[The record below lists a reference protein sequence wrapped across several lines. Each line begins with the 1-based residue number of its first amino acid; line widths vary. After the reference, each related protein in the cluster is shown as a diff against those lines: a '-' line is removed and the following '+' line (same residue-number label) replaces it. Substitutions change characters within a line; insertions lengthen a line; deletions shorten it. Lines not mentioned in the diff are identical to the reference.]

1 MELAICAWV
10 IHYITFAI
18 NLWAIE
24 GNQSFFDDFL
34 NHFDAD
40 DPLFICS
47 DEFEQDIGSINN
59 KSTTGFVIYTKNKE
73 EEQVLH
79 QLHQLFLLGDLTM
92 VVFIDDGHH
101 KLLDQLINDL
111 QLFNKGLR
119 GLISEF
125 DITMSFSFSLHLD
138 TQLYI
143 YAPEGE
149 TISLKEAYGVNG
161 NTKVEIV
168 GTWKD
173 STGLIVPTSSI
184 WERRR
189 NLEGL
194 SIRVAT
200 MSFPPMQN
208 LYYDTSGQS
217 IIGCGGLFLDP
228 MNILASKLNFTVN
241 FMIPGDGAWGALTT
255 NGTWTGMIGM
265 LIKDEVDIAAAD
277 LSATEARQ
285 RVVKFSNAIA
295 EEVVTLV
302 AAPSG
307 ETEANSWIYFEIFP
321 YSAWYLCSG
330 MILVLSTCFYVV
342 DSTGINVL
350 HGQFDSEKFSF
361 MNGMGLSL
369 TFFRQIYYNVNIK
382 CKSTKLL
389 FILSALSTYL
399 LYIHY
404 VAYLTAASTHTKT
417 NKISSFWDVISGEYQ
432 VSVWK
437 YGVFHDLLR
446 YANRGTAMGEVY
458 HKTMKNRPSAF
469 IESIVDL
476 RKLLASEKT
485 SKKTLIYAGDL
496 YLKSQYENLQYL
508 NIQVLIE
515 MNKQIIEIKSCR
527 YYDFTNTIFR
537 RK

>member
-1 MELAICAWV
+1 MLHLLKLIMEVEICAWT
-10 IHYITFAI
+10 ILFTTFAH
-18 NLWAIE
+18 NLWGIE
-24 GNQSFFDDFL
+24 GNQSFFADFL
-34 NHFDAD
+34 KYFDSD
-40 DPLFICS
+40 NPIFICS
-47 DEFEQDIGSINN
+47 DQFELDIATISIN
-59 KSTTGFVIYTKNKE
+59 STTGFVRYVLDKE
-73 EEQVLH
+73 EALVLH
-79 QLHQLFLLGDLTM
+79 QLHEQFLLGDFTM
-92 VVFIDDGHH
+92 VVFINDGHR

-111 QLFNKGLR
+111 KLFNKGLR

-125 DITMSFSFSLHLD
+125 DKTMDFSFTLHLD

-149 TISLKEAYGVNG
+149 TIILKEAYGVNG
-161 NTKVEIV
+161 NTKVETI
-168 GTWKD
+168 GTWKE
-173 STGLIVPTSSI
+173 STGLIVPTPSI
-184 WERRR
+184 WERRS
-189 NLEGL
+189 NLEGR

-228 MNILASKLNFTVN
+228 INILACKLNFTVN
-241 FMIPGDGAWGALTT
+241 FILPSDGTWGALTK

-285 RVVKFSNAIA
+285 RVVEFSSAIA

-321 YSAWYLCSG
+321 YSVWYLCCG
-330 MILVLSTCFYVV
+330 MMLILSTFFYMV

-369 TFFRQIYYNVNIK
+369 MFFRQIYYNVNIK

-446 YANRGTAMGEVY
+446 YAKRGTAMGEVY

-476 RKLLASEKT
+476 RKLLASRKT

-508 NIQVLIE
+508 NIQVFIE
-515 MNKQIIEIKSCR
+515 MKR
-527 YYDFTNTIFR
+527 
-537 RK
+537 

>member
-1 MELAICAWV
+1 MIQYV
-10 IHYITFAI
+10 TFAI
-18 NLWAIE
+18 KIREIE

-34 NHFDAD
+34 KYFDSD
-40 DPLFICS
+40 IPIFISS
-47 DEFEQDIGSINN
+47 DQSELDIGSININ
-59 KSTTGFVIYTKNKE
+59 STTGFVRYALDRE
-73 EEQVLH
+73 EALVLH
-79 QLHQLFLLGDLTM
+79 QLHEQFLLGDFTM
-92 VVFIDDGHH
+92 AVFINDGHR
-101 KLLDQLINDL
+101 KLLDLLINDL

-119 GLISEF
+119 GLIPEF
-125 DITMSFSFSLHLD
+125 DKTMGFSFTLHLD

-143 YAPEGE
+143 YAPEGK
-149 TISLKEAYGVNG
+149 TIILKEAYGVNG
-161 NTKVEIV
+161 NTKVETI
-168 GTWKD
+168 GTWKE
-173 STGLIVPTSSI
+173 STGLIVPTPSI
-184 WERRR
+184 WERRS
-189 NLEGL
+189 NLEGR
-194 SIRVAT
+194 SMRVAT
-200 MSFPPMQN
+200 ISFPPMQN

-228 MNILASKLNFTVN
+228 INILASKLNFTVN
-241 FMIPGDGAWGALTT
+241 FMIPGDKAWGTLTT

-285 RVVKFSNAIA
+285 RVVKFSSAIA

-302 AAPSG
+302 APPSG
-307 ETEANSWIYFEIFP
+307 ETEVNSWIYFEIFP
-321 YSAWYLCSG
+321 YSAWYICSG

-369 TFFRQIYYNVNIK
+369 MFFRQIYYNINIK

-417 NKISSFWDVISGEYQ
+417 NKISSFWDVLSGEYQ

-437 YGVFHDLLR
+437 YGMYHDSLK
-446 YANRGTAMGEVY
+446 YAKRGTAMGEVY

-476 RKLLASEKT
+476 RKLLASKKT

-515 MNKQIIEIKSCR
+515 MNKQKTKNKSCR
-527 YYDFTNTIFR
+527 YYVSN
-537 RK
+537 